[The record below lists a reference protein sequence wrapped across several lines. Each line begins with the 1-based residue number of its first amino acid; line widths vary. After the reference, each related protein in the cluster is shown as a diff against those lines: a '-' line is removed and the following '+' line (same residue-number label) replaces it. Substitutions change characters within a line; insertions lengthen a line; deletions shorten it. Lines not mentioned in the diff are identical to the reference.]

1 MAQNHDFYNS
11 WPSNGPHSF
20 FLYIDRDRKLC
31 FGPVWDFDYHTFMP
45 SRAYQWEGLSIS
57 AKTSSSRAKFYY
69 TSLLK
74 DPKFKERLIERWEML
89 KYEFAGLPDYID
101 MMADSIRASE
111 ECNYRIWG
119 RIQNHAGDEN
129 RDIDMTFQQSIDSMK
144 EGFRRKWQW
153 MDNNIRNL

>member
-1 MAQNHDFYNS
+1 MNRLNELDVLLSEVLLTSKNANS
-11 WPSNGPHSF
+11 E
-20 FLYIDRDRKLC
+20 
-31 FGPVWDFDYHTFMP
+31 
-45 SRAYQWEGLSIS
+45 QLSGMIN
-57 AKTSSSRAKFYY
+57 TV
-69 TSLLK
+69 T
-74 DPKFKERLIERWEML
+74 
-89 KYEFAGLPDYID
+89 